1 MEFNYMDQNLF
12 RQAYARTFQTI
23 NSRFTYAN
31 VSKTESFIKTNKTG
45 YCFTYSE
52 VEPKKNVRAIFNRI
66 DEVIDYLYP
75 DGTHTMEAVSIL
87 YDIVELFLLNYYKVS
102 EIDSQTLV
110 AKIEPGNIVINE
122 LRFDQIRSDALLNV
136 YRELEERE
144 QYENDKLYFS
154 FDTGIELIRHAEI
167 TFENLIKIE
176 KTTPQYLNSQITFL
190 SDIICALGVLS
201 IIGVF

>member
-1 MEFNYMDQNLF
+1 MELDYMDQNLF
-12 RQAYARTFQTI
+12 RQFYARTFQAITK
-23 NSRFTYAN
+23 RFTYSN
-31 VSKTESFIKTNKTG
+31 VSKTDSFIKMNNQKG
-45 YCFTYSE
+45 YCFNYSE

-75 DGTHTMEAVSIL
+75 DGEHTMEAVSIL

-110 AKIEPGNIVINE
+110 AKIEPDNVIINE
-122 LRFDQIRSDALLNV
+122 LRFDYVRSDVLLNV

-167 TFENLIKIE
+167 TFDNLTKIK
-176 KTTPQYLNSQITFL
+176 KTTPQYINAQITFL
-190 SDIICALGVLS
+190 TDIICAMGVLS
-201 IIGVF
+201 II